1 MDESQTAILEAERA
15 GFDSSLIEASLALS
29 HEQRAIQHQRALDLA
44 LEMERAGRVMREQPQ
59 SIAAAS
65 VKELKAIREKQS
77 KA

>member
-1 MDESQTAILEAERA
+1 MMLMGEPLTAILEAERA
-15 GFDSSLIEASLALS
+15 GFDSSLIEESLALS

-44 LEMERAGRVMREQPQ
+44 LEMERAGRILRDQDLL
-59 SIAAAS
+59 A